1 MKEHLCNPPS
11 LLLYLFSQ
19 FQELVPLFSF
29 LNTENSSHTSYWLT
43 QGHHCFLQECCGFR
57 QGTLPYWSEII
68 GFYCI
73 GMNKLVIWLWSFC
86 LGHDKESFFFFFFFS
101 SELYVNLLEE
111 MCLQRF
117 VLLVYI
123 GSNTKED
130 RSCQLDEKMTK
141 WDWSKRWRQIMK
153 WWKEK
158 QSVFFFF
165 NF

>member
-1 MKEHLCNPPS
+1 MQSSVAAALLILSVPRVGAVVFLVFFSTQKTHGTHLIGWHRVNIAFCKNVVVPTGNVAILVRNNMI
-11 LLLYLFSQ
+11 LL
-19 FQELVPLFSF
+19 P
-29 LNTENSSHTSYWLT
+29 
-43 QGHHCFLQECCGFR
+43 
-57 QGTLPYWSEII
+57 
-68 GFYCI
+68 

-86 LGHDKESFFFFFFFS
+86 LGHDKESFFVFF
-101 SELYVNLLEE
+101 SELYVNFSEE
-111 MCLQRF
+111 LCLQSL

-158 QSVFFFF
+158 R
-165 NF
+165 